1 MCIYR
6 VEWHITT
13 ILGYLG
19 YVKCKWLFYCIGDD
33 KLPRHMGILINH
45 EIRIPESEQIRISWF
60 MSANGFEGRSTR
72 SPGSLVDFMMVSTCV
87 SLHMFQIDL
96 YENT

>member
-1 MCIYR
+1 
-6 VEWHITT
+6 
-13 ILGYLG
+13 
-19 YVKCKWLFYCIGDD
+19 
-33 KLPRHMGILINH
+33 
-45 EIRIPESEQIRISWF
+45 

>member
-1 MCIYR
+1 
-6 VEWHITT
+6 
-13 ILGYLG
+13 
-19 YVKCKWLFYCIGDD
+19 
-33 KLPRHMGILINH
+33 MGILINH